1 MKTLKLLQMS
11 IHQLEICTA
20 FSRKLTTI
28 AVAALM
34 NCLQNCILVLF
45 ILPFFKYA
53 VGDWRNSLRLVYSQ
67 LSFLTA
73 KTLVFALLSH

>member
-53 VGDWRNSLRLVYSQ
+53 VGDLEGLFQ
-67 LSFLTA
+67 L
-73 KTLVFALLSH
+73 